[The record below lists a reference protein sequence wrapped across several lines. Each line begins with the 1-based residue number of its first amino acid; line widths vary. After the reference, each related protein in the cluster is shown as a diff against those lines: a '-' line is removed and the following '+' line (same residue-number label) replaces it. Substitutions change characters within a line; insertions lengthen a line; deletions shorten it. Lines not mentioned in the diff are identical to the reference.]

1 MKIEP
6 CAFLWSGRE
15 MVPLDRFRA
24 LANRQFRAGQEYA
37 LVPHQG
43 RSEKAHGLYF
53 KCVEVAWRTLPEK
66 WQKRRDTNT
75 ERFLTSEHLRKWIL
89 VQEGYADEHTTVCDS
104 EEKARE
110 VAALCRSLDGYAVI
124 RVSGNIVTV
133 WTAQSQDKHHM
144 GHEAFQKSMD
154 SVLSSLADML
164 GITVQKLTDEAKK
177 RMVRRTG
184 QFSDNAKE
192 NA

>member
-6 CAFLWSGRE
+6 CAFIWNSRE

-53 KCVEVAWRTLPEK
+53 KCVEVTWQNLPHGVA
-66 WQKRRDTNT
+66 
-75 ERFLTSEHLRKWIL
+75 ERYPTSEHLRKWALI
-89 VQEGYADEHTTVCDS
+89 QEGYADEHTMVCDS

-110 VAALCRSLDGYAVI
+110 VAGLARSLDGYAVI

-144 GHEAFQKSMD
+144 GHEVFQKSMD
-154 SVLSSLADML
+154 SVLSRLADML
-164 GITVQKLTDEAKK
+164 GITVKELTEEAKK
-177 RMVRRTG
+177 HMVRRVG
-184 QFSDNAKE
+184 EFA
-192 NA
+192 